1 MTAKERRTADTRS
14 ERILAMLARYEPVPG
29 VYDEILDERGEPREH
44 WKPILASL
52 ADIGPRELDKR
63 FAGAERYLR
72 DTGVFYR
79 VYDDPQ
85 NGERAW
91 PLAHIPLVIAPGE
104 WASLTA
110 GLTERAELLE
120 GVLKDLLGPGNLVR
134 DGLLPAAT
142 FAGSPDFLRPM
153 VGIEP
158 RGGSHLLYYAVD
170 VGRGPDGR
178 WWVLGD
184 RAQAPS
190 GAGYALQNRLAMA
203 RALPEIYRS
212 QPVERLAGFFQALRS
227 QFSSLAATTDSRVA
241 VLTPGPLNET
251 YFEHA
256 FLARYLGFLL
266 AEGAD
271 LTVRDDTLYVR
282 TVSGLKKLEMVWRRL
297 DADFADP
304 LELNPRSKLGVAG
317 LVHAIR
323 SGKVTLAN
331 ALGSGVV
338 EARALLAFLPSIARA
353 TLGRD
358 LAIPHVATWWCGQPL
373 ERGAVIADLDSFV
386 VAPAFSPTIPGIL
399 DEGAVLASSLSPERR
414 LALAEEM
421 RLRGS
426 DFVAQ
431 EVVKLST
438 MPVWRDGYLEPRPF
452 ILRLFLAKVGDR
464 WEVMPG
470 GFCRVGDRI
479 DARAVTMQ
487 RDGRSADVCVL
498 ADGPVEETTLLPS
511 LDRLELRRATAS
523 LPSRAADNLF
533 WLARYMERAEA
544 TLRVLRALGEQVG
557 SGESMAADTVK
568 RIVDLLDIWEAL
580 PEEPVVADPTAI
592 AGAAFHGRT
601 PGGLLNLAQS
611 ALHAASVI
619 RDRFSPDAWRTITD
633 MVALAESGART
644 DGGIFERVE
653 AGLRLSAVFSGLTQE
668 NMNQLIGWRF
678 LKLGKRIERA
688 LATCRAVRQ
697 FADARAGAANLDLL
711 LSLAD
716 SQITYR
722 RRYVMVAA
730 RPPVLD
736 LIMLDPNNPRSVAFQ
751 IDRIAVHL
759 NELPDHMSDGRLN
772 VAEKLIA
779 RTRVDLQTADAHTL
793 DARQIT
799 AVEQTLLA
807 ISNEISERY
816 FTHRDGGRTVGFMAG
831 EVFG

>member
-1 MTAKERRTADTRS
+1 MTAKGQRAIDNRS

-52 ADIGPRELDKR
+52 ADIGPRELDRR

-85 NGERAW
+85 NSERAW
-91 PLAHIPLVIAPGE
+91 PLAHIPLVIAPQE

-110 GLTERAELLE
+110 GLTERAELLDM
-120 GVLKDLLGPGNLVR
+120 VLRDLLGPGDLVR

-184 RAQAPS
+184 KAQAPS

-203 RALPEIYRS
+203 RSLPEIYRTL
-212 QPVERLAGFFQALRS
+212 PVERLASFFQGLRS
-227 QFSSLAATTDSRVA
+227 QFSSLAGTTDSRVA

-304 LELNPRSKLGVAG
+304 LELNPRSQLGVAG

-338 EARALLAFLPSIARA
+338 EARSILAFLPSIARA
-353 TLGRD
+353 KLGRD

-373 ERGAVIADLDSFV
+373 ERGAVIADLESFV
-386 VAPAFSPTIPGIL
+386 VAPAFTQTIPGIL
-399 DEGAVLASSLSPERR
+399 DEGPVLASSLSPERR
-414 LALAEEM
+414 LALAEEI

-438 MPVWRDGYLEPRPF
+438 MPVWSDGYLEPRPF
-452 ILRLFLAKVGDR
+452 ILRLFLAKVGDK
-464 WEVMPG
+464 WTVMPG
-470 GFCRVGDRI
+470 GFCRVGDRV

-487 RDGRSADVCVL
+487 HDGRSADVCVL
-498 ADGPVEETTLLPS
+498 AEGPVEETTLLPTT
-511 LDRLELRRATAS
+511 DRVELRRATAS

-544 TLRVLRALGEQVG
+544 TLRLLRALGEQVG
-557 SGESMAADTVK
+557 SGESMANDTIK
-568 RIVDLLDIWEAL
+568 RIVDLLGTWEAL
-580 PEEPVVADPTAI
+580 PKEPLIADPTAI
-592 AGAAFHGRT
+592 AGAAFHGRR
-601 PGGLLNLAQS
+601 PGSLLSLAQS
-611 ALHAASVI
+611 ALHSASVI
-619 RDRFSPDAWRTITD
+619 RDRFSPDAWRAIID
-633 MVALAESGART
+633 MVALAETST
-644 DGGIFERVE
+644 KSESGIFDRVE
-653 AGLRLSAVFSGLTQE
+653 AGLRLSAMFSGLAQE

-678 LKLGKRIERA
+678 LKIGKRIERA
-688 LATCRAVRQ
+688 LATCRYVRH
-697 FADARAGAANLDLL
+697 FVDAKAGTANLDLL

-716 SQITYR
+716 CQITYR

-730 RPPVLD
+730 RSPVLD
-736 LIMLDPNNPRSVAFQ
+736 LVMLDPNNPRSVAFQ
-751 IDRIAVHL
+751 VNRISTHL
-759 NELPDHMSDGRLN
+759 AQLPDHIPDGRLN
-772 VAEKLIA
+772 VPEKLIA
-779 RTRVDLQTADAHTL
+779 RAQVDLQTADAHTL
-793 DARQIT
+793 DAKHIV
-799 AVEQTLLA
+799 AVEQALMA
-807 ISNEISERY
+807 ISNEISEQY
-816 FTHRDGGRTVGFMAG
+816 FTHRDGARTIGFMAG

>member
-1 MTAKERRTADTRS
+1 MTAKGQRATDNRS

-91 PLAHIPLVIAPGE
+91 PLAHIPLVIAPQE

-110 GLTERAELLE
+110 GLTERAELLDM
-120 GVLKDLLGPGNLVR
+120 VLRDLLGPGDLVR

-203 RALPEIYRS
+203 RSLPEIYRTL
-212 QPVERLAGFFQALRS
+212 PVERLASFFQGLRS

-338 EARALLAFLPSIARA
+338 EARSLLAFLPSIARA
-353 TLGRD
+353 KLGRD

-386 VAPAFSPTIPGIL
+386 VAPAFTQTIPGIL
-399 DEGAVLASSLSPERR
+399 DEGAVLASDLSPERR

-431 EVVKLST
+431 EIVKLST
-438 MPVWRDGYLEPRPF
+438 MPVWNDGYLEPRPF

-464 WEVMPG
+464 WTVMPG
-470 GFCRVGDRI
+470 GFCRVGDRV

-498 ADGPVEETTLLPS
+498 AEGPVEETTLLPTT
-511 LDRLELRRATAS
+511 DRVELRRATAS

-544 TLRVLRALGEQVG
+544 TLRILRALAEQIG
-557 SGESMAADTVK
+557 SGEAMTTDAVK
-568 RIVDLLDIWEAL
+568 RIVETLGSWEAL
-580 PEEPVVADPTAI
+580 PKEPVVADPTAI
-592 AGAAFHGRT
+592 AGVAFHGRK
-601 PGGLLNLAQS
+601 PGSLLSLAQS

-619 RDRFSPDAWRTITD
+619 RDRFSPDAWRAITD
-633 MVALAESGART
+633 MVALAETGKSDA
-644 DGGIFERVE
+644 GIFDRVE

-688 LATCRAVRQ
+688 LATCRLARQ
-697 FADARAGAANLDLL
+697 FADPKASPASLDLL

-716 SQITYR
+716 CQITYR

-730 RPPVLD
+730 RSPVLD
-736 LIMLDPNNPRSVAFQ
+736 LVILDPNNPRSVAFQ
-751 IDRIAVHL
+751 VDRIAAHL
-759 NELPDHMSDGRLN
+759 DQLPDHISDGRLN
-772 VAEKLIA
+772 VPEKLIA
-779 RTRVDLQTADAHTL
+779 RIRVDLQTADAHTL
-793 DARQIT
+793 DAKQII
-799 AVEQTLLA
+799 AIEQALMA
-807 ISNEISERY
+807 ISNEISEQY
-816 FTHRDGGRTVGFMAG
+816 FTHRDGARAVGFMAG